1 MSATLILV
9 SVALYTLV
17 VFAVGMWGF
26 KKARPSMEDFFLGG
40 RTLGLFFVLA
50 ATWSTLF
57 SAYSYIGLPGA
68 YYRSGI
74 SFFGVAGNILFNSLC
89 MYVMA
94 AHVGV
99 GHKFRFINPPTSSP
113 SATRATGLRH
123 RHAHQRGLAP
133 PYLGLQI
140 RARGSPCRAPPTGHH
155 LETGLIYITV
165 VVLVYVLL
173 GGFRSVTTTT

>member
-1 MSATLILV
+1 M
-9 SVALYTLV
+9 ALYTLV

-89 MYVMA
+89 MYVIGSRMWA
-94 AHVGV
+94 V
-99 GHKFRFINPPTSSP
+99 GHKFRFIN
-113 SATRATGLRH
+113 ATDLFAERYQATGLRH
-123 RHAHQRGLAP
+123 RHAHQRGLAL
-133 PYLGLQI
+133 PYLGS
-140 RARGSPCRAPPTGHH
+140 RSARGVTLQGATNGPSPSRPGSSTSRWWFWSTCSWAVSAR
-155 LETGLIYITV
+155 
-165 VVLVYVLL
+165 
-173 GGFRSVTTTT
+173 